1 MGEKK
6 PKSDAAEVARRV
18 EEVLRIR
25 LDGAQFHDVVQYAAE
40 KEWGLKERQ
49 VRTYIQRADEKLVE
63 RQDKNRRRLV
73 ARHVAQR
80 ESLFAR
86 AVNGAD
92 YRTALAVIDSLAKM
106 QGLFV
111 APSDVKE
118 LARLAATQ
126 GARLV
131 ELEKRLEDARRHPA
145 GAPATGPADGR
156 PPGTDPGAGATAGP
170 LPGGPGALDDG
181 CGPAAG

>member
-6 PKSDAAEVARRV
+6 PKSDAAEVAKRV

-49 VRTYIQRADEKLVE
+49 VRTYIQRADKLLVE

-86 AVNGAD
+86 AVNAAD
-92 YRTALAVIDSLAKM
+92 LRTALAVADSLAKM

-131 ELEKRLEDARRHPA
+131 ELEKRLEDARRNPE
-145 GAPATGPADGR
+145 GSVPPSPADG
-156 PPGTDPGAGATAGP
+156 PSPGPDAGHGGDPGP
-170 LPGGPGALDDG
+170 VPPRPGGAD
-181 CGPAAG
+181 A